1 MKKNA
6 IFEDFFFLSDEKK
19 RENEEGIRYRIK
31 ERFFAWNLEDTNR
44 IDFDLKRCER
54 V

>member
-1 MKKNA
+1 MKKNE
-6 IFEDFFFLSDEKK
+6 ILEDFFSWATKK
-19 RENEEGIRYRIK
+19 NRENEEGIRYRMK